1 MNIEIAVFFI
11 FAFFLIIS
19 SIGVI
24 TINNPVK
31 SAINLV
37 FAFFS
42 SAVLWLLLNAEFLS
56 IILILVYVGAVLVLF
71 LFVVMM
77 LDINISQAKEGF
89 VKYFPIG
96 LIVFISIAGLL
107 SFFFYNQ
114 FENSNN
120 NIITEIN
127 ILGEDNTKNLGY
139 VLYTEYILAF
149 EIAAMLLLLGII
161 SAITLTQQKNSEN
174 KYQNPSHQV
183 NANKKERLSVIKD
196 EENKLRSQCRII

>member
-56 IILILVYVGAVLVLF
+56 IILILVYVGAVMVLF

-196 EENKLRSQCRII
+196 EENKP